1 MKIWSYIEAHHEEFG
16 CALFVRPVSVLGLVI
31 AAIASGLSLLF
42 R

>member
-16 CALFVRPVSVLGLVI
+16 CALFVLPASVIGLVLTG
-31 AAIASGLSLLF
+31 IASGVSLLL